1 MPHVTHNRIYFNY
14 QVNVLIRSCPAKTT
28 PTENGSAISNS
39 KQSEEENIAH
49 TTSNDSNEKTMM
61 SHAITHLDVEVKM
74 EICNNS
80 ILSKYHCREARQTSK
95 PQNSPLFGVEL
106 RKYNEF
112 NRRDC
117 AQININS
124 CKNITQR
131 LCLGAD

>member
-1 MPHVTHNRIYFNY
+1 M
-14 QVNVLIRSCPAKTT
+14 T
-28 PTENGSAISNS
+28 PTESGSAVSNS
-39 KQSEEENIAH
+39 KQSEEENIAN
-49 TTSNDSNEKTMM
+49 TTSNEKTVM

-95 PQNSPLFGVEL
+95 PQSSPLFGVEL

-112 NRRDC
+112 NHRDC

-124 CKNITQR
+124 CKNITQW
-131 LCLGAD
+131 LCLGADYMEHFQPRG